1 MELKGITREWDSLK
15 KDAAARAAS
24 AAPYVKE
31 GKIVDA
37 KDAVALLEAVIK
49 PGDKVNIEGN
59 NQKQADF
66 LAKTLCQV
74 DPGKVHD
81 LHMVQSVLTLPE
93 HLDVFEKGI
102 AKKLDMSFSG
112 LKTAALNLIHNA
124 EQKGEQ
130 LDIPSLCASFSLA
143 VCKTLVPRTMLALKQ
158 CGYQKLAIAGGVA
171 ANSRIRA
178 EFQRETQTLG
188 ASLFTPPL
196 SLCGDNGAM
205 IGAQGYYEYLAG
217 NVASQNLNA
226 FATMSISQLTY

>member
-1 MELKGITREWDSLK
+1 MKAQFAAVLCSLFFYPGSVYMKQFCNKKGENVMELKGITREWDSLK

-93 HLDVFEKGI
+93 HLDVF
-102 AKKLDMSFSG
+102 
-112 LKTAALNLIHNA
+112 
-124 EQKGEQ
+124 
-130 LDIPSLCASFSLA
+130 
-143 VCKTLVPRTMLALKQ
+143 
-158 CGYQKLAIAGGVA
+158 
-171 ANSRIRA
+171 
-178 EFQRETQTLG
+178 
-188 ASLFTPPL
+188 
-196 SLCGDNGAM
+196 
-205 IGAQGYYEYLAG
+205 
-217 NVASQNLNA
+217 
-226 FATMSISQLTY
+226 

>member
-93 HLDVFEKGI
+93 HLDVCEKGI

-112 LKTAALNLIHNA
+112 LKTAVVNLAHHA
-124 EQKGEQ
+124 EQVGEP
-130 LDIPSLCASFSLA
+130 LDAPALA
-143 VCKTLVPRTMLALKQ
+143 RDFAQAVSDTLVPRVVEAAKQ
-158 CGYQKLAIAGGVA
+158 SGRTAIVAAGGVA
-171 ANSRIRA
+171 ANSVIRA
-178 EFQRETQTLG
+178 DLERACEKVGCRLY
-188 ASLFTPPL
+188 LPPL
-196 SLCGDNGAM
+196 RWCGDNGAM

-217 NVASQNLNA
+217 HTAGMDLNA
-226 FATMSISQLTY
+226 YATRDISE